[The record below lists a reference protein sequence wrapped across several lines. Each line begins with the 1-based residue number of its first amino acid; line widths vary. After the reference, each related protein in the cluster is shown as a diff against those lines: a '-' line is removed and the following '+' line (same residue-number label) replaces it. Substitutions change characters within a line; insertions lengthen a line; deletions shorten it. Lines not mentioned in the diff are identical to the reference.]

1 MTKTDRI
8 MEVFKAHD
16 HVLSTAELTSNKI
29 YYADIQKLL
38 KEGLVEK
45 VRRGYYYWVDQS
57 SSSDIV
63 ILNNLFPDAIL
74 CMDTALF
81 YYGYSDKTPNEWH
94 FAINKNVSK
103 KRVKIDYPFIKAY
116 RVEPYLLLIGETT
129 GTIDEASVRIY
140 DKDRTICDVLRN
152 MNRIDKEVFNNAI
165 QCYVK
170 DSNKN
175 VPHLMQ
181 YAKELRVQKKVKDIL
196 EVWL

>member
-1 MTKTDRI
+1 MTKIDII

-16 HVLSTAELTSNKI
+16 YVLSTAELTSNKI

-45 VRRGYYYWVDQS
+45 VRRGYYYWIDQS
-57 SSSDIV
+57 SSSEVV
-63 ILNNLFPDAIL
+63 IINNLFPDAIL

-81 YYGYSDKTPNEWH
+81 YYGYSDRIPTQWH
-94 FAINKNVSK
+94 FAIDKNVSK
-103 KRVKIDYPFIKAY
+103 KRVKIDYPLIKAY
-116 RVEPYLLLIGETT
+116 RAEPYLLTIGEAT
-129 GTIDEASVRIY
+129 GTIDGVSVRIY

-152 MNRIDKEVFNNAI
+152 MSRIDKEVFNNAI
-165 QCYVK
+165 QSYVK

-175 VPHLMQ
+175 IPHLMQ
-181 YAKELRVQKKVKDIL
+181 YAKELRVRKKVKDIL

>member
-16 HVLSTAELTSNKI
+16 YILSTAELTSNKI

-45 VRRGYYYWVDQS
+45 IRRGYYYWIDQS
-57 SSSDIV
+57 SNSEIV
-63 ILNNLFPDAIL
+63 IINNLFPDAIL
-74 CMDTALF
+74 CMETALF
-81 YYGYSDKTPNEWH
+81 YYGYSCKAPSEWH
-94 FAINKNVSK
+94 FAIDKNVSK

-116 RVEPYLLLIGETT
+116 RTESYLLSIGETI
-129 GTIDEASVRIY
+129 GMIDEASVRIY

-165 QCYVK
+165 QRYVK

-175 VPHLMQ
+175 ILHLMQ
-181 YAKELRVQKKVKDIL
+181 YAKELRVHKKVKDIL